1 MNTFSNKLLL
11 AITLVILTNPLAF
24 AARNALGQDITIDNE
39 PVIDNVPELSTDN
52 NPSPM
57 MTIPNSAQDEDNT
70 ILETIPIDYSNTVE
84 KPPAP
89 TEHIH
94 IRTESPQVIRVGSDD
109 LWQRIKNGYAIPT
122 LNSSLVTNHERF
134 FSSKPEYVRRMVE
147 RSQKYLF
154 HIVEEVE
161 KRGMPT
167 EIALLPMIESAYNPQ
182 ALSSSRASGIWQFMP
197 DTGKYFGLK
206 QNWWV
211 DNRRDITFATD
222 AALTYLQ
229 KLHDMFGS
237 WDLALAAYNAGE
249 GTVSRAIEQNRRL
262 GLNTN
267 YESLNL
273 PAETKNYVPKLQA
286 MKNLMTYPDK
296 FGLQIQTIAN
306 TAYFTRV
313 LAPTQI
319 DAHLAAKLA
328 EITDEEFLALNPSY
342 NRPIITSN
350 ENKLEILLPIASAQ
364 TFRSNLAA
372 YNKPLVTWRTYSAK
386 RGERIDS
393 IASKFG
399 VGEDKLRTAN
409 RLAANEKMTNAAVI
423 LVPSQDS
430 TLKLTSA
437 DQALNTGESANNHH
451 DISLNQNS
459 GNIDLTRAEKIVA
472 EANTAMVVKEKT
484 RKTEEA
490 KPKIVTHTIK
500 KGDTLQSIARQYDTS
515 VKQILAA
522 NTLKSTKVKL
532 GQTLTI
538 KLNGEDKEAN
548 KSDKAEKSV
557 KDDDKKQ
564 VNATT
569 SKEETSKEKPIKNK
583 KSDRVKVDDKKHQ
596 LAKNEKNLEKA
607 EKPSKEKIHQ
617 EKSKVKTKTEVKSKE
632 TKSNQT
638 SSKKV
643 KKKQ

>member
-1 MNTFSNKLLL
+1 M
-11 AITLVILTNPLAF
+11 
-24 AARNALGQDITIDNE
+24 
-39 PVIDNVPELSTDN
+39 
-52 NPSPM
+52 
-57 MTIPNSAQDEDNT
+57 
-70 ILETIPIDYSNTVE
+70 
-84 KPPAP
+84 
-89 TEHIH
+89 
-94 IRTESPQVIRVGSDD
+94 
-109 LWQRIKNGYAIPT
+109 
-122 LNSSLVTNHERF
+122 
-134 FSSKPEYVRRMVE
+134 
-147 RSQKYLF
+147 
-154 HIVEEVE
+154 
-161 KRGMPT
+161 
-167 EIALLPMIESAYNPQ
+167 
-182 ALSSSRASGIWQFMP
+182 
-197 DTGKYFGLK
+197 
-206 QNWWV
+206 
-211 DNRRDITFATD
+211 
-222 AALTYLQ
+222 
-229 KLHDMFGS
+229 
-237 WDLALAAYNAGE
+237 
-249 GTVSRAIEQNRRL
+249 
-262 GLNTN
+262 
-267 YESLNL
+267 
-273 PAETKNYVPKLQA
+273 
-286 MKNLMTYPDK
+286 
-296 FGLQIQTIAN
+296 
-306 TAYFTRV
+306 
-313 LAPTQI
+313 
-319 DAHLAAKLA
+319 
-328 EITDEEFLALNPSY
+328 
-342 NRPIITSN
+342 
-350 ENKLEILLPIASAQ
+350 
-364 TFRSNLAA
+364 
-372 YNKPLVTWRTYSAK
+372 
-386 RGERIDS
+386 
-393 IASKFG
+393 
-399 VGEDKLRTAN
+399 
-409 RLAANEKMTNAAVI
+409 
-423 LVPSQDS
+423 PSQDS